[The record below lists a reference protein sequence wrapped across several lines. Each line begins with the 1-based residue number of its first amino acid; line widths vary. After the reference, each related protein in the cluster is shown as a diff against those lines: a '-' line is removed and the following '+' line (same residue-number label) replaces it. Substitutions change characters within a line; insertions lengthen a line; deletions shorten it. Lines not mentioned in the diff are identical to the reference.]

1 MLIKKKQKH
10 VSRKLKTDVLYEMRI
25 VRKAQYFQDAIKL
38 EIFSRQF
45 GGGIY
50 TAPEAHQPLQMVQ
63 VRMFHMQSSI
73 VWCFARHKQMIK
85 RRSQIF
91 CQQNVYHFL
100 KLQS

>member
-1 MLIKKKQKH
+1 M
-10 VSRKLKTDVLYEMRI
+10 
-25 VRKAQYFQDAIKL
+25 RKAQYFHDAIKL

-73 VWCFARHKQMIK
+73 VWCFA
-85 RRSQIF
+85 
-91 CQQNVYHFL
+91 
-100 KLQS
+100 

>member
-1 MLIKKKQKH
+1 MEFSMLIKKKQKH

-50 TAPEAHQPLQMVQ
+50 TAPEAHQPLQMVTG
-63 VRMFHMQSSI
+63 
-73 VWCFARHKQMIK
+73 
-85 RRSQIF
+85 
-91 CQQNVYHFL
+91 QNVSHTIEHCLVFC
-100 KLQS
+100 SA